1 MSEHIEDLPFKQ
13 DEPLTPREARL
24 ERAARGLQ
32 IGAALNTGLAI
43 LLVLTGIVAALF
55 SLPDVFRVIHNVLL
69 SRYASADD
77 AALVTLLLLLMTNTS
92 VLLVT
97 MVGVLAREFWSFL
110 LGILLLVGSIAL
122 LITTGYLP
130 AFISIAALL
139 WSTSLLLPDLR
150 AFRANPVML
159 KELRERMRGAR
170 AFAVITVYLSLMS
183 AFTVLLYIAYSP
195 FNRGISTSVTGELG
209 RVLFAGV
216 VGIELVLIIFIAP
229 AFTAGAVT
237 GERERKTYDLLQITL
252 LPRPSFIIGKLE
264 SALGYVFLLL
274 LAAIPLQS
282 IAFLFGGVSET
293 ELILSFL
300 ILIVTAITLGTAGLF
315 FSTLAERTL
324 TASVRSYTFA
334 FVLIMGIPAVLGIVS
349 SIIGGFFYTR
359 GGSFTGPA
367 WIEAGL
373 VYLSQLLISL
383 NPMSTALSTQELLIT
398 QQRLGF
404 YTYTLSSNGSSI
416 PLASPW
422 ITFSIIYLVL
432 GAVMVTLAIRRMGRV
447 EL

>member
-1 MSEHIEDLPFKQ
+1 MQENIEELPFKQ

-32 IGAALNTGLAI
+32 LGAAINTGVAI

-55 SLPDVFRVIHNVLL
+55 SLRDVFTVIHNVLL
-69 SRYASADD
+69 SRYVGADD

-110 LGILLLVGSIAL
+110 LGILLLIASIAL
-122 LITTGYLP
+122 LITTGFLP
-130 AFISIAALL
+130 ALISVAALL
-139 WSTSLLLPDLR
+139 WSTSMLLPDLG

-209 RVLFAGV
+209 RVLFAGI

-282 IAFLFGGVSET
+282 IA
-293 ELILSFL
+293 
-300 ILIVTAITLGTAGLF
+300 
-315 FSTLAERTL
+315 
-324 TASVRSYTFA
+324 
-334 FVLIMGIPAVLGIVS
+334 
-349 SIIGGFFYTR
+349 
-359 GGSFTGPA
+359 
-367 WIEAGL
+367 
-373 VYLSQLLISL
+373 
-383 NPMSTALSTQELLIT
+383 
-398 QQRLGF
+398 
-404 YTYTLSSNGSSI
+404 
-416 PLASPW
+416 
-422 ITFSIIYLVL
+422 
-432 GAVMVTLAIRRMGRV
+432 
-447 EL
+447 